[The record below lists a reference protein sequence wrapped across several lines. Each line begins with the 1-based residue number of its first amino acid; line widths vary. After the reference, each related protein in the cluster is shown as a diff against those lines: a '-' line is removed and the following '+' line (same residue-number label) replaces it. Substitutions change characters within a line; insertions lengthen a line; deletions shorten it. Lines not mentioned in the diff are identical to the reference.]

1 MCSLPQNLAVC
12 DEVLLGQPE
21 REDAGGGGLGMPVSS
36 EQARQELERFL
47 QDSRTRKRLER
58 FLDRA
63 FPRLR
68 DFSADPE
75 DVLQDALKEVVEVLQ
90 ASGDKSRR
98 LRQRRDR
105 LVSQLDWYLQHGW
118 SWPEA
123 WRIYLQRLLRWRAID
138 RLRGV
143 ELEYFNSLSE
153 STSSAS
159 RTLGELR
166 DSAAASPSSALEEG
180 ERRWRQ
186 VRLLSDIFRDF
197 VAWCEQDGQG
207 LKKEV
212 YERRLRGQ
220 NAKTIAHALHLQRN
234 HVDQLIKRVR
244 DWIRNEIEKRDVHH
258 SIFITLA
265 GPVGGRAPATKAGA
279 GRFANFAD
287 VLDFVVHEMGALCP
301 SETRLWHYHSD
312 PENPAFH
319 DVHYHV
325 REAKCCICLAE
336 LER

>member
-1 MCSLPQNLAVC
+1 
-12 DEVLLGQPE
+12 
-21 REDAGGGGLGMPVSS
+21 MPVSW
-36 EQARQELERFL
+36 EQVREEFERFS
-47 QDSRTRKRLER
+47 QDTRARKRLER
-58 FLDRA
+58 FLDKA

-75 DVLQDALKEVVEVLQ
+75 DVLQDVLKEVNEVLQ
-90 ASGDKSRR
+90 ACGGQSSR
-98 LRQRRDR
+98 LLQRRDK
-105 LVSQLDWYLQHGW
+105 LVSQLDWYLQRGR

-123 WRIYLQRLLRWRAID
+123 WLIYLQRLLRWRAID

-143 ELEYFNSLSE
+143 ELEYFNSLTE
-153 STSSAS
+153 NTPNAS

-166 DSAAASPSSALEEG
+166 DPAAPPPSLALEEG

-212 YERRLRGQ
+212 YERRVRGQ
-220 NAKTIAHALHLQRN
+220 DPKTIAHALHLQRN

-244 DWIRNEIEKRDVHH
+244 DWISNEIAKRDVHH
-258 SIFITLA
+258 SVFITLA
-265 GPVGGRAPATKAGA
+265 GPAAGRSPPAKAGT

-287 VLDFVVHEMGALCP
+287 VLDFVVQEMGALCP
-301 SETRLWHYHSD
+301 SEGRLWEYQST
-312 PENPAFH
+312 PENPALH

-325 REAKCCICLAE
+325 REAQCSICLAE
-336 LER
+336 LHASRAE